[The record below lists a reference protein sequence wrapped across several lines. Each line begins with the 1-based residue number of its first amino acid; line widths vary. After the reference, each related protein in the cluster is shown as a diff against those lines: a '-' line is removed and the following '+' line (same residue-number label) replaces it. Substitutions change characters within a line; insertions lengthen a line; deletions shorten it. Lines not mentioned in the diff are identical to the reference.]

1 MADATFKFRL
11 QRVLEYREMEEKW
24 AKDHF
29 LEKQAARFEAE
40 SELAEIDR
48 TRKAYLGVGADDLT
62 QRRELEIRLQ
72 KLDDCERAQRLLIYT
87 LQEEEDEA
95 RAIWLD
101 KRQEKSVMEKLRER
115 AHEEFKVLIEKQ
127 EQQALDEFATQRRVA
142 A

>member
-48 TRKAYLGVGADDLT
+48 TRKAYLGMVADDLT

>member
-48 TRKAYLGVGADDLT
+48 TRKAYLGMGADDLT

-115 AHEEFKVLIEKQ
+115 AHDEFKVLIEKR
-127 EQQALDEFATQRRVA
+127 EQQALDEFATQRRIA

>member
-1 MADATFKFRL
+1 MAEMAFQFRL

-40 SELAEIDR
+40 SELNEIDKAR
-48 TRKAYLGVGADDLT
+48 RAYLGMGADDLT
-62 QRRELEIRLQ
+62 QRRELELRLQ
-72 KLDDCERAQRLLIYT
+72 KLDDNERAQRLLIYA

-95 RAIWLD
+95 RSIWLD

-115 AHEEFKVLIEKQ
+115 AYDEFKAILEKR
-127 EQQALDEFATQRRVA
+127 EQNALDEFATQRRVA

>member
-1 MADATFKFRL
+1 MAETAFQFRL

-29 LEKQAARFEAE
+29 LEKQAARYEAE
-40 SELAEIDR
+40 SELNEIDR
-48 TRKAYLGVGADDLT
+48 TRRTFLGMGADDLT
-62 QRRELEIRLQ
+62 QRRELELRLQ
-72 KLDDCERAQRLLIYT
+72 KLDDNERAQRLLIYT

-95 RAIWLD
+95 RSVWLD

-115 AHEEFKVLIEKQ
+115 AYDEFKTIMERR
-127 EQQALDEFATQRRVA
+127 EQNALDEFATQQRVA

>member
-1 MADATFKFRL
+1 
-11 QRVLEYREMEEKW
+11 MEEKW

-48 TRKAYLGVGADDLT
+48 TRKAYLGMGADDLT

-87 LQEEEDEA
+87 LQEEEEEA

-115 AHEEFKVLIEKQ
+115 AHEDFKVLIEKQ

>member
-40 SELAEIDR
+40 SELAEINR
-48 TRKAYLGVGADDLT
+48 TRKAYLGMGADDLT

-115 AHEEFKVLIEKQ
+115 AHEEFKVLIEKR

>member
-48 TRKAYLGVGADDLT
+48 TRKAYLGMGADDLT

-87 LQEEEDEA
+87 LQEEEEEA

-115 AHEEFKVLIEKQ
+115 AHEDFKVLIEKQ

>member
-11 QRVLEYREMEEKW
+11 QSVLEYREMEEKW

-48 TRKAYLGVGADDLT
+48 TRKAYLGMGADDLT

>member
-48 TRKAYLGVGADDLT
+48 TRKAYLGMGADDLT

>member
-1 MADATFKFRL
+1 MAETAFQFRL

-29 LEKQAARFEAE
+29 LEKQAARYEAE
-40 SELAEIDR
+40 SELNEIDR
-48 TRKAYLGVGADDLT
+48 ARRTFLGMGADDLT
-62 QRRELEIRLQ
+62 QRRELELRLQ
-72 KLDDCERAQRLLIYT
+72 KLDDNERAQRLLIYA

-95 RAIWLD
+95 RSIWLD

-115 AHEEFKVLIEKQ
+115 AYAEFKAILEKR
-127 EQQALDEFATQRRVA
+127 EQNALDEFATQRRVA

>member
-1 MADATFKFRL
+1 MAEMAFQFRL

-40 SELAEIDR
+40 SELNEIDKARR
-48 TRKAYLGVGADDLT
+48 TYLVMGADDLT
-62 QRRELEIRLQ
+62 QRRELELRLQ
-72 KLDDCERAQRLLIYT
+72 KLDDNERAQRLLIYT
-87 LQEEEDEA
+87 LQEEEEDA

-101 KRQEKSVMEKLRER
+101 KRQDKSIMEKLRER
-115 AHEEFKVLIEKQ
+115 AHEEFKAILEKR
-127 EQQALDEFATQRRVA
+127 EQNALDEFATQRRIA

>member
-48 TRKAYLGVGADDLT
+48 TRKAYLGMGADDLT

-115 AHEEFKVLIEKQ
+115 AHDEFKVLIEKQ

>member
-1 MADATFKFRL
+1 
-11 QRVLEYREMEEKW
+11 MEEKW

-48 TRKAYLGVGADDLT
+48 TRKAYLGMGAGDLT

>member
-48 TRKAYLGVGADDLT
+48 TRKAYLGMGADDLT

-115 AHEEFKVLIEKQ
+115 AHEDFKVLIEKQ